1 MKKPIRSIKQLLNQ
15 RGVTAL
21 IVAVM
26 MVVFLGLAALAV
38 DVGFTLVTRNELQNV
53 GDAASLAATR
63 KLGSIY
69 EPMPYAQQQLYV
81 CGGAD
86 LASII
91 SFAQEVA
98 FKNEAAGKNITVNGA
113 DVIIGQWK
121 KDPADNKMKLFET
134 LNQPDAVRVIARRD
148 SSAMSLEGPITTFF
162 AKIFGINTLDVR
174 AGATAALT
182 GQSTA
187 GPGGLP
193 VPLGISRAWFDRQPD
208 FNFCNQP
215 IRFYPTNDPTS
226 CAGWHVYNRYS
237 NAPDS
242 RLRRTIGDL
251 ESGSYQSPET
261 TAGQT
266 QFEFTNGTM
275 STQTFAAMK
284 SLFDSRKVL
293 NDGII
298 DNDTDPNTWTTS
310 VPIYNLDDCGSMAG
324 AQLIVGF
331 ATIVITGVQDAPV
344 HQIDGYVICND
355 VEPGRGGGGEYGT
368 KGSIPGLV
376 E

>member
-98 FKNEAAGKNITVNGA
+98 FKNEAAGKNPTVNGA

-162 AKIFGINTLDVR
+162 QK
-174 AGATAALT
+174 
-182 GQSTA
+182 
-187 GPGGLP
+187 
-193 VPLGISRAWFDRQPD
+193 
-208 FNFCNQP
+208 
-215 IRFYPTNDPTS
+215 Y
-226 CAGWHVYNRYS
+226 
-237 NAPDS
+237 
-242 RLRRTIGDL
+242 L
-251 ESGSYQSPET
+251 E
-261 TAGQT
+261 
-266 QFEFTNGTM
+266 
-275 STQTFAAMK
+275 
-284 SLFDSRKVL
+284 
-293 NDGII
+293 
-298 DNDTDPNTWTTS
+298 
-310 VPIYNLDDCGSMAG
+310 
-324 AQLIVGF
+324 
-331 ATIVITGVQDAPV
+331 
-344 HQIDGYVICND
+344 
-355 VEPGRGGGGEYGT
+355 
-368 KGSIPGLV
+368 
-376 E
+376 